1 MSIYTLYVKTHIVTG
16 LRYLGF
22 TTSQDPHKYSGSG
35 TRWLNHL
42 NKHGYNYTT
51 EIIKQC
57 QSKEELKEWGLY
69 YSTLWKVVDSN
80 EWANLKEEAGDGGR
94 QSEESRKKMSE
105 SKKGSIPWNKGKTG
119 IYTET
124 TLTKISIA
132 SKNRRHSAET
142 KIKMSVAD
150 RSSYKRVAPVSDV
163 TKEKL
168 SNILKGKP
176 GRATGSKWTNEQK
189 ESLSQ
194 KRIGSPCPTKGMKRV
209 YREDGSFY
217 FEKKTQK

>member
-69 YSTLWKVVDSN
+69 YSTLWNVVDSN

-105 SKKGSIPWNKGKTG
+105 SKKGSIPWNKGKKG
-119 IYTET
+119 VQIPWNKGLKGEQVAWNKGLKQPITEE
-124 TLTKISIA
+124 
-132 SKNRRHSAET
+132 RR
-142 KIKMSVAD
+142 
-150 RSSYKRVAPVSDV
+150 
-163 TKEKL
+163 EKL
-168 SNILKGKP
+168 KGLEPWNKGKK
-176 GRATGSKWTNEQK
+176 GSQTAWNKGKEMPKIECPHCGKLTDKLNAKKWHFDNCK
-189 ESLSQ
+189 L
-194 KRIGSPCPTKGMKRV
+194 KN
-209 YREDGSFY
+209 
-217 FEKKTQK
+217 